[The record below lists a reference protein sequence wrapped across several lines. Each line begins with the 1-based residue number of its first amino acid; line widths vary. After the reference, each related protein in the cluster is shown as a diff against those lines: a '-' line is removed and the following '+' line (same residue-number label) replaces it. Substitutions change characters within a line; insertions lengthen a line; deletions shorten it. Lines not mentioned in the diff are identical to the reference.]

1 MTSWTMSAAKG
12 TDSDATRE
20 CGYLRA
26 TALGSGCENR
36 ALEGRRGE
44 AVRVVR
50 RVPEDAPRR
59 RFAALRSAAA
69 GVVAA
74 GTARVARPRPLHH
87 PAALPARRSEIE
99 ALQLRRDHRWLVR
112 QRGRCRLRRRR

>member
-12 TDSDATRE
+12 TDGDATRD

-26 TALGSGCENR
+26 TAPGSGCENQ
-36 ALEGRRGE
+36 AWEGRRGE

-59 RFAALRSAAA
+59 RFAAVRSAAA

-74 GTARVARPRPLHH
+74 RTARVARAGPLHH
-87 PAALPARRSEIE
+87 PAALFTRRPQIE
-99 ALQLRRDHRWLVR
+99 ALQLGRNHRRLVR
-112 QRGRCRLRRRR
+112 HRRRRRLRRGC